1 MPDIPAKDWK
11 LFREKIPGWQAS
23 CMESLCREYIE
34 LLQQNKRA
42 AERFWQLGERI
53 KTDQRRTGVV
63 IEMRRSMMIHDLAML
78 LLEEVISEAD
88 LAEFT
93 EKTREQAIG
102 LCAFWKEQ
110 NENS

>member
-1 MPDIPAKDWK
+1 MHDIPAKDWK
-11 LFREKIPGWQAS
+11 LFREKIPGWQES

-34 LLQQNKRA
+34 LLHQNKSA
-42 AERFWQLGERI
+42 SERFWQLDERI
-53 KTDQRRTGVV
+53 RTDRRRTGVV
-63 IEMRRSMMIHDLAML
+63 IDLRRSMMIHDLAML